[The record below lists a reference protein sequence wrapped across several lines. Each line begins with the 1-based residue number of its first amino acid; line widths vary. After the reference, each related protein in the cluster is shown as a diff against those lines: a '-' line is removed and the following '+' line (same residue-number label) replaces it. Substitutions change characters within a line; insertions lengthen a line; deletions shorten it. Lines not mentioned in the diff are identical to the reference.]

1 MPSLLIIGGT
11 STDILHLD
19 SQTVPSAG
27 GAGMYTAMAAHRCKT
42 HVSLFAPKPNPI
54 PDVLQPIA
62 ERLTEWLGPIV
73 DPEDGLPHF
82 EISQRGGKTEY
93 LKATFGAESTLTP
106 EMLPNDLSKYDC
118 IHVVPLGDAQKQ
130 LDFITACRARGAKKI
145 SAGTY
150 IIGVDKSPHLIH
162 DIIAQTDIFFMNQ
175 SEAVGLFGSLEAAHT
190 ESGKLLFITLGADG
204 ACIIQGD
211 HKTFIPS
218 APTTELDPTGAGDTF
233 CGATLAYLTQG
244 KHPIMAAQHAVP
256 LAAQMIAHVG
266 PAALL
271 FNEPAPAIPSSPKAQ
286 TNLIQIQ
293 KISQIVAALN
303 EASPFNFI
311 SPELPPAYHLKTLD
325 YFFAVTLQQFSF
337 WNEQNNRYHTPLI
350 APLGGVNQKGA
361 FYLFD
366 AYRCRLESDADF
378 CSPER
383 QANLS
388 RAELLEIF
396 RADDGSDPMPALDLH
411 LEMANAYGRDM
422 LALHLTPETVL
433 QKSRASANPLA
444 TLISILNKV
453 GGYKEDPLRK
463 KSGLLALILNQRPE
477 AFLTF
482 ASGEQVEPVIDYH
495 LMRSCLRVGLV
506 DILDEELK
514 TKIANRE
521 LISPED
527 EWAIRHTAYQAIEQ
541 VVDLSGKSTG
551 AVDWFFFG
559 ARKRCPEMTEPEC
572 ALCQIDSVCA
582 HRKEL
587 FQPVLRTSFY

>member
-19 SQTVPSAG
+19 SQTIPSAG
-27 GAGMYTAMAAHRCKT
+27 GAGMYTAMAAHRVGAQ
-42 HVSLFAPKPNPI
+42 VSLFAPRPNPI
-54 PDVLQPIA
+54 PDILQPVA
-62 ERLTEWLGPIV
+62 ERLHEWLGPV
-73 DPEDGLPHF
+73 VVPDQLPHF
-82 EISQRGGKTEY
+82 EISYRGGRTEY
-93 LKATFGAESTLTP
+93 ITAFFGAESTLTP
-106 EMLPNDLSKYDC
+106 EMLPDDLSRYDC

-130 LDFITACRARGAKKI
+130 LTFIKTCRQRGAKCI

-150 IIGVDKSPHLIH
+150 LISVQNSPQIVR
-162 DIIAQTDIFFMNQ
+162 DIMRNTDLFFMNQ
-175 SEAVGLFGSLEAAHT
+175 SEAFTLFGSLETALT
-190 ESGKLLFITLGADG
+190 EPGKNLFITLGADG
-204 ACIIQGD
+204 ACIIQGNS
-211 HKTFIPS
+211 KTFIS
-218 APTTELDPTGAGDTF
+218 SVPTTEIDPTGAGDTF

-271 FNEPAPAIPSSPKAQ
+271 FNEPAPAISSSPKAQ
-286 TNLIQIQ
+286 TNLTQIQ
-293 KISQIVAALN
+293 KISQMVAALD

-311 SPELPPAYHLKTLD
+311 SPELPPALHPKTLD

-366 AYRCRLESDADF
+366 AYRRRLESDADF

-388 RAELLEIF
+388 HAELLEIF
-396 RADDGSDPMPALDLH
+396 KADDGSDPMPALDLH

-433 QKSRASANPLA
+433 QKAQASANPLT
-444 TLISILNKV
+444 TLISILDKI

-477 AFLTF
+477 VFLKF
-482 ASGEQVEPVIDYH
+482 GIDEQVEPVIDYH

-506 DILDEELK
+506 DIFDEDLK
-514 TKIANRE
+514 TKITT
-521 LISPED
+521 PEIVPPAE

-541 VVDLSGKSTG
+541 VVALSGKSTG

-572 ALCQIDSVCA
+572 NLCQIDLVCA

>member
-1 MPSLLIIGGT
+1 MTLLIIGGT

-27 GAGMYTAMAAHRCKT
+27 GAGMYTAMAAHRCGSN
-42 HVSLFAPKPNPI
+42 VSLFAPKPNPI

-62 ERLTEWLGPIV
+62 ERLTEWHGPIV
-73 DPEDGLPHF
+73 VPEEGLPHF

-106 EMLPNDLSKYDC
+106 EMLPADLSKYDC
-118 IHVVPLGDAQKQ
+118 IHVVPLGNAQKQ
-130 LDFITACRARGAKKI
+130 LSFVEACQNRGAKKI

-150 IIGVDKSPHLIH
+150 LISVNESPEHVRSIMKN
-162 DIIAQTDIFFMNQ
+162 TDIFFINQ
-175 SEAVGLFGSLEAAHT
+175 SEAIGLFGSLEAAHT
-190 ESGKLLFITLGADG
+190 DPGKLLFVTLGADG
-204 ACIIQGD
+204 ACVIQGN

-218 APTTELDPTGAGDTF
+218 VPTTELDPTGAGDTF
-233 CGATLAYLTQG
+233 CGATLAYLAQG
-244 KHPIMAAQHAVP
+244 KHPVMAAQHAVP

-266 PAALL
+266 PTALL
-271 FNEPAPAIPSSPKAQ
+271 FNQPAPAIPASPKAQ
-286 TNLIQIQ
+286 TNPTQIQ
-293 KISQIVAALN
+293 KISKMVAALD
-303 EASPFNFI
+303 EAAPFNFI
-311 SPELPPAYHLKTLD
+311 SPELPPAHHPKVLD

-350 APLGGVNQKGA
+350 APLGGVSQKGA

-366 AYRCRLESDADF
+366 AYRRRLESDADF

-396 RADDGSDPMPALDLH
+396 KADDGSDPMPALDLH

-422 LALHLTPETVL
+422 LALRLTPESAL
-433 QKSRASANPLA
+433 QKARASATPLA
-444 TLISILNKV
+444 TLISILDKV

-482 ASGEQVEPVIDYH
+482 AAGEQVEPVIDYH

-506 DILDEELK
+506 DILDEDLK
-514 TKIANRE
+514 TQITNRE
-521 LISPED
+521 LISPAD
-527 EWAIRHTAYQAIEQ
+527 EWAIRLTAYRAIEQ
-541 VVDLSGKSTG
+541 VVELSGKSTG

-572 ALCQIDSVCA
+572 SLCQIDSVCA
-582 HRKEL
+582 HRREL

>member
-1 MPSLLIIGGT
+1 MTLLIIGGT

-27 GAGMYTAMAAHRCKT
+27 GAGMYTAMAAHRCGSK
-42 HVSLFAPKPNPI
+42 VSLFAPKPNPI

-62 ERLTEWLGPIV
+62 ERLTEWHGPIV
-73 DPEDGLPHF
+73 EPEEGLPHF

-106 EMLPNDLSKYDC
+106 EMLPADLSKYDC
-118 IHVVPLGDAQKQ
+118 IHVVPLGNAQKQ
-130 LDFITACRARGAKKI
+130 LSFVEACQNRGAKKI

-150 IIGVDKSPHLIH
+150 LISVNESPEQVRSIMKN
-162 DIIAQTDIFFMNQ
+162 TDIFFMNQ
-175 SEAVGLFGSLEAAHT
+175 SEAIGLFGSLEATHT
-190 ESGKLLFITLGADG
+190 ETGKLLFITLGADG
-204 ACIIQGD
+204 ACVIQGN

-218 APTTELDPTGAGDTF
+218 VPTTELDPTGAGDTF
-233 CGATLAYLTQG
+233 CGATLAYLMQG

-266 PAALL
+266 PTALL
-271 FNEPAPAIPSSPKAQ
+271 FNQAAPAIPASPKAQ
-286 TNLIQIQ
+286 TNPTQIK
-293 KISQIVAALN
+293 KISKMVAALD
-303 EASPFNFI
+303 EAAPFNFI
-311 SPELPPAYHLKTLD
+311 SPELPPAHHPKVLD

-337 WNEQNNRYHTPLI
+337 WNEQNNRYHTPLV

-366 AYRCRLESDADF
+366 AYRRRLESDADF

-388 RAELLEIF
+388 RAEMLEIF
-396 RADDGSDPMPALDLH
+396 KADDGTDPMPALDLH

-422 LALHLTPETVL
+422 LALRLTPEAVL
-433 QKSRASANPLA
+433 QKAQASANPLA
-444 TLISILNKV
+444 TLVSILDKV

-477 AFLTF
+477 SFLKF
-482 ASGEQVEPVIDYH
+482 AEGEQVEPVIDYH

-506 DILDEELK
+506 DILDEDLE
-514 TKIANRE
+514 TRITNRE
-521 LISPED
+521 LISPAD
-527 EWAIRHTAYQAIEQ
+527 EWAIRLTAYRAIEE
-541 VVDLSGKSTG
+541 VVALSGKSTG

-572 ALCQIDSVCA
+572 HLCQIDTVCA
-582 HRKEL
+582 HRREL

>member
-1 MPSLLIIGGT
+1 MSLLIIGGT

-19 SQTVPSAG
+19 SQTLPSAG
-27 GAGMYTAMAAHRCKT
+27 GAGMYTAMAAHRCGSN
-42 HVSLFAPKPNPI
+42 VSLFAPNPNPV

-62 ERLTEWLGPIV
+62 DRLAEWLGPIV
-73 DPEDGLPHF
+73 EPEEGLPHF

-106 EMLPNDLSKYDC
+106 DMLPTNLSKYDC
-118 IHVVPLGDAQKQ
+118 IHIVPLGNAQKQ
-130 LDFITACRARGAKKI
+130 LSFVEACRNSGAKKI

-150 IIGVDKSPHLIH
+150 LISVNESPEQVRSIMKN
-162 DIIAQTDIFFMNQ
+162 TDIFFMNQ
-175 SEAVGLFGSLEAAHT
+175 SEAIGLFGSLEAAHT
-190 ESGKLLFITLGADG
+190 EAGKLLFITLGADG
-204 ACIIQGD
+204 ACVIQGN

-218 APTTELDPTGAGDTF
+218 VPTTELDPTGAGDTF
-233 CGATLAYLTQG
+233 CGATLAYLAQG
-244 KHPIMAAQHAVP
+244 KHPVMAAQHAVP

-266 PAALL
+266 PTALL
-271 FNEPAPAIPSSPKAQ
+271 FNEAAPAIPSSPKAQ
-286 TNLIQIQ
+286 TNPAQIK
-293 KISQIVAALN
+293 KISKMVAALD
-303 EASPFNFI
+303 EAAPFNFI
-311 SPELPPAYHLKTLD
+311 SPELPPAYHPKALD

-337 WNEQNNRYHTPLI
+337 WNEKNNRYHTPLI
-350 APLGGVNQKGA
+350 APLGGVSQKGA

-366 AYRCRLESDADF
+366 AYRRRLESDADF

-396 RADDGSDPMPALDLH
+396 KADDGSDPMPALDLH

-422 LALHLTPETVL
+422 LALRLTPETVL
-433 QKSRASANPLA
+433 QKARASATPLA
-444 TLISILNKV
+444 TLISILDKV

-482 ASGEQVEPVIDYH
+482 AAGEQVEPVIDYH

-506 DILDEELK
+506 DILDEDLK
-514 TKIANRE
+514 TKITNRE
-521 LISPED
+521 LISPAD
-527 EWAIRHTAYQAIEQ
+527 EWAIRLTAYRAIEE
-541 VVDLSGKSTG
+541 VVALSGKSTG

-572 ALCQIDSVCA
+572 SLCQIDSVCA
-582 HRKEL
+582 HRREL